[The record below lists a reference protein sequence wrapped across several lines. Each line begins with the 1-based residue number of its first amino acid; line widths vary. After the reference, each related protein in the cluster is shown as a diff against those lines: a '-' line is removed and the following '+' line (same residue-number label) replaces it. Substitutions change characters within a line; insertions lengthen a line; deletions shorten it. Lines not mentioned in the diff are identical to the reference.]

1 MRLIK
6 CDRCGAEIDQ
16 ARGTVGYVAMCAQ
29 DIRTGDVSDDNPFEG
44 WDFCDNCMQAILE
57 FVCSNEQKPLS
68 KDDFVCS
75 NEQKPLPNEQ
85 KPQKKKP
92 FPGSGPSI
100 DVEKAQALQDAGW
113 SVKLIAAELET
124 SEPTVRKWTHEPEP
138 KKVRPH
144 EWAEH
149 EPVLGKTTVPRK
161 EAADGKEG

>member
-1 MRLIK
+1 MRIIK

-44 WDFCDNCMQAILE
+44 WDFCDNCMQAIHE
-57 FVCSNEQKPLS
+57 
-68 KDDFVCS
+68 FVCS

-85 KPQKKKP
+85 KPLPNEQKPLPNEQKLQKKKP
-92 FPGSGPSI
+92 YPGSGPSI
-100 DVEKAQALQDAGW
+100 DVEKAQALRDAGW
-113 SVKLIAAELET
+113 SVKQIAAELKT
-124 SEPTVRKWTHEPEP
+124 SEPTVRKWTHESEP

-149 EPVLGKTTVPRK
+149 EPALGKDAVKRK
-161 EAADGKEG
+161 EASDGQEG

>member
-1 MRLIK
+1 MRIIK

-16 ARGTVGYVAMCAQ
+16 AHGTVGYVAMCAQ

-44 WDFCDNCMQAILE
+44 WDFCDNCMQAIHDCIKDPKSGKFEEILD
-57 FVCSNEQKPLS
+57 SGDAS
-68 KDDFVCS
+68 K
-75 NEQKPLPNEQ
+75 
-85 KPQKKKP
+85 KKKP

-100 DVEKAQALQDAGW
+100 DVEKAQALRDAGW
-113 SVKLIAAELET
+113 SVKQIAAELKT
-124 SEPTVRKWTHEPEP
+124 SEPTVRKWTREPEP

-149 EPVLGKTTVPRK
+149 EPVLGKNSVPRK